1 MTRPSTQKRPF
12 TGRHIALILIAFFGT
27 VMAVNFTMA
36 YFASSTFGGLVVDN
50 SYVASQK
57 FNGWLAKAR
66 QEKALGWSLD
76 AKRTADGHIVLTLG
90 SGEGP
95 ISDAHVS
102 ALIRHP
108 LGRAPEKTMQ
118 FRQTGDG
125 RYESMDALPAGRW
138 VAHLTIAAQ
147 GQTLN
152 RIADLP

>member
-1 MTRPSTQKRPF
+1 MTQPATHKRPF
-12 TGRHIALILIAFFGT
+12 TGRHIAIILIAFFGT
-27 VMAVNFTMA
+27 VITVNFTMA

-66 QEKALGWSLD
+66 QEKALGWSLE
-76 AKRTADGHIVLTLG
+76 AERMAGGHIAVRLG
-90 SGEGP
+90 GNDGL
-95 ISDAHVS
+95 ITDAHLT

-108 LGRAPEKTMQ
+108 LGRAPERTMQ
-118 FRQTGDG
+118 FRPLGFG
-125 RYESMDALPAGRW
+125 RYESVEALPAGRW
-138 VAHLTIAAQ
+138 VAHLTVAAH

>member
-1 MTRPSTQKRPF
+1 MTRPSTHKRPF
-12 TGRHIALILIAFFGT
+12 TGRHIAIILIAFFGT
-27 VMAVNFTMA
+27 VIAVNFTMA

-66 QEKALGWSLD
+66 QEKALGWSLE
-76 AKRTADGHIVLTLG
+76 AERMADGHIALTLG
-90 SGEGP
+90 GGDGLMN
-95 ISDAHVS
+95 DAHVS

-108 LGRAPEKTMQ
+108 LGRAPERTTA
-118 FRQTGDG
+118 FRALGAG
-125 RYESMDALPAGRW
+125 RYESIEALSAGRW
-138 VAHLTIAAQ
+138 VAHLTVAAR